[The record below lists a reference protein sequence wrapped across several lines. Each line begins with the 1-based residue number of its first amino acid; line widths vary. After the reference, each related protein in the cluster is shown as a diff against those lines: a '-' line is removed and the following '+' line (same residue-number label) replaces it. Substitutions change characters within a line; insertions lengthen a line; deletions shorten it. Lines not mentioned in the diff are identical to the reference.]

1 MEIHLFVVLLSKR
14 PVLSQTFYVEQCY
27 YVKIC
32 LLLLYYIVIGIF
44 QTVVRDYQCAR
55 GKRRQSYGA
64 LFGLL
69 WMRYIY
75 F

>member
-1 MEIHLFVVLLSKR
+1 MLLCGKMFTI
-14 PVLSQTFYVEQCY
+14 VML
-27 YVKIC
+27 
-32 LLLLYYIVIGIF
+32 YIVIGIF
-44 QTVVRDYQCAR
+44 QAVVHDFECAR